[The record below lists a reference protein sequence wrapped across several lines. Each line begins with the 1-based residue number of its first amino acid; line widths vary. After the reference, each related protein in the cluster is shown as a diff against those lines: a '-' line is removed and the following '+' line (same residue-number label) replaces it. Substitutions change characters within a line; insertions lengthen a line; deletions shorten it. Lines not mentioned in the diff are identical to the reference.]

1 MEVDEHVFLVH
12 HVSNVRFLIIV
23 GFPAGTND
31 VRRRR
36 PRQTPLSRRNT
47 RRCTRRPRTT
57 STHARLFQEAG
68 PLIPL
73 PSQEN
78 HPLRCIQPATAL
90 QFDSHQ
96 SSLFDSRYLQ
106 RNNNHESRGWTEDQM
121 YILLLS
127 FIYIYQRDSAIIRDS
142 RFENVINNLDFKVYI
157 YTYILCNNIR
167 IYIHIVLKN

>member
-73 PSQEN
+73 PSQGN

-96 SSLFDSRYLQ
+96 SSLFGTFKETTIMNHVVGRKIKCIFFCYL
-106 RNNNHESRGWTEDQM
+106 SS
-121 YILLLS
+121 IS
-127 FIYIYQRDSAIIRDS
+127 I
-142 RFENVINNLDFKVYI
+142 NVIQLLFE
-157 YTYILCNNIR
+157 IR
-167 IYIHIVLKN
+167 GSRML

>member
-73 PSQEN
+73 PSQGN

-96 SSLFDSRYLQ
+96 SSLFDSVPSTFLFLDDASHRNWTPFGKGAAQ
-106 RNNNHESRGWTEDQM
+106 RSKVFLSAWTKTPSPNRTGFSNFLSSRM
-121 YILLLS
+121 I
-127 FIYIYQRDSAIIRDS
+127 
-142 RFENVINNLDFKVYI
+142 FEQPNP
-157 YTYILCNNIR
+157 TS
-167 IYIHIVLKN
+167 

>member
-96 SSLFDSRYLQ
+96 SSLFDSVPSKKQQSWITWLDGRSNVYYFAIFHLYL
-106 RNNNHESRGWTEDQM
+106 STWFS
-121 YILLLS
+121 Y
-127 FIYIYQRDSAIIRDS
+127 YS
-142 RFENVINNLDFKVYI
+142 RFEVRECYK
-157 YTYILCNNIR
+157 
-167 IYIHIVLKN
+167 